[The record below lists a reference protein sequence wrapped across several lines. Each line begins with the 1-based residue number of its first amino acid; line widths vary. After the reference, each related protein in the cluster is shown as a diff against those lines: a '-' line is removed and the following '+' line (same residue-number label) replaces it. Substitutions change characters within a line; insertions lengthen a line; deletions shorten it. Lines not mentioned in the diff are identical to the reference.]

1 MGTLFSGTGVVPE
14 HLRVRCIQVL
24 VIELQQRLSNLDTE
38 VGNLRDKARQMEART
53 NFLENEK
60 ALLAAAEQRLVRTVE
75 GLSTEKHKLSA
86 QLQVEQKVR
95 ISSKQH

>member
-1 MGTLFSGTGVVPE
+1 MVPE